1 MSPNDRSIL
10 HVTEDAFGEI
20 APTSAMLHVLLTS
33 DRFFSGRA
41 ALERA
46 EEIKRLVVSLMAR
59 GIPDDAVALEG
70 ASLDVSS
77 GLFTKSSSVTYRLRV
92 HVRDVDRVGDALDAV
107 ADCKKATLTNLTWD
121 YAGASAGTK
130 LLEECAA
137 RAMARAKALAGALG
151 VAIEGVHAVREQE
164 IGEAAPMMPMGGAPM
179 MAMRARGSIASE
191 IGGLELAPKKKVGVR
206 VELDCRL
213 AR

>member
-1 MSPNDRSIL
+1 
-10 HVTEDAFGEI
+10 
-20 APTSAMLHVLLTS
+20 
-33 DRFFSGRA
+33 
-41 ALERA
+41 
-46 EEIKRLVVSLMAR
+46 MAR

-92 HVRDVDRVGDALDAV
+92 HLRDLDRVGDALDAV

-121 YAGASAGTK
+121 YAGASAGTTI
-130 LLEECAA
+130 LAECAA
-137 RAMARAKALAGALG
+137 RAMAKAKALAGALG
-151 VAIEGVHAVREQE
+151 VAIDGVHAVREQA
-164 IGEAAPMMPMGGAPM
+164 ISEAAPMMMPMGAAPLA
-179 MAMRARGSIASE
+179 AMRQRASIASE

-206 VELDCRL
+206 VELECRL